1 MKILNFK
8 ESCYQNMKFFSYH
21 ATSRDGC
28 QSSIFKVLNF
38 EHDSHIGRQW
48 QSFTIWQSQKSIV
61 IQDRVNIFDPFWV
74 NISVKYDP
82 KIIQEIL
89 SKEFMQLENN
99 NGILFPKLF
108 WPTLRKKMFYWWRKS
123 FEVQGWRSR
132 IWKRL
137 RSLEQFIWTVKGQ
150 YNFWNRM

>member
-1 MKILNFK
+1 MVTFENFEFQRILLPK
-8 ESCYQNMKFFSYH
+8 YEVFSYH

-38 EHDSHIGRQW
+38 EHDSYIGRQW

-89 SKEFMQLENN
+89 SK
-99 NGILFPKLF
+99 
-108 WPTLRKKMFYWWRKS
+108 
-123 FEVQGWRSR
+123 
-132 IWKRL
+132 
-137 RSLEQFIWTVKGQ
+137 
-150 YNFWNRM
+150 